1 MAGLNV
7 SLSFFFIVVAV
18 CEAARRLS
26 KRSLPAPVYG
36 NLAREL
42 IGAFQLGACC
52 LELRMLVV
60 IGPWGGGY
68 GPDVIL
74 TLLFLLFLV
83 HGLTWDGASA
93 NPITSLREFLTAE
106 ASAPVAAVRAAAHL
120 AGTYAGDALTRLYWS
135 WELTDFHLI
144 QNLMGRECSSALQT
158 AVAWG
163 VLVEAT
169 CAFFYHLTLLCFQ
182 HSRPLYRAPAVAL
195 IVTLLAYTAGP
206 FTSAFFNPAL
216 ASAVTFHCS
225 GNTLLEYVQV
235 YWLGPAAGK
244 GGSRGLPGPAPGAG
258 GREVGSAQSRAP
270 PRANGSRWV
279 SGRRPP
285 PETCLG
291 QVRDGRKKSTSPLRL
306 APVSH
311 PPAPAPGI
319 PPPRPWLLGLLPR
332 SGSRSVS
339 SSRAGSFGGG
349 GSEGSALDREVQ
361 ATLTA

>member
-235 YWLGPAAGK
+235 YWLGPAAGMVTALLLHQGNIPRLFRRNLLYSQRSK
-244 GGSRGLPGPAPGAG
+244 YRAPKAKLGPSPGPQPAGKQEKTRKKRAG
-258 GREVGSAQSRAP
+258 GEPGLRAQ
-270 PRANGSRWV
+270 
-279 SGRRPP
+279 
-285 PETCLG
+285 
-291 QVRDGRKKSTSPLRL
+291 
-306 APVSH
+306 
-311 PPAPAPGI
+311 
-319 PPPRPWLLGLLPR
+319 
-332 SGSRSVS
+332 
-339 SSRAGSFGGG
+339 
-349 GSEGSALDREVQ
+349 
-361 ATLTA
+361 